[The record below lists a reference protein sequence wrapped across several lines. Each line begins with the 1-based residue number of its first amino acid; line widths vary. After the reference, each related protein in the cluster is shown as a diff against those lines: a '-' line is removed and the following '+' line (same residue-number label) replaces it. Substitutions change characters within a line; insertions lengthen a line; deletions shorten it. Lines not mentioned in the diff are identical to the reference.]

1 MNKKMIT
8 HLCFINQITTQI
20 SLSKSSFN
28 TIILILFF
36 FSSELYMLLSAQ
48 ENADLL
54 KYVNNI
60 VKI

>member
-1 MNKKMIT
+1 M
-8 HLCFINQITTQI
+8 FYNQITTQI

-54 KYVNNI
+54 K
-60 VKI
+60 